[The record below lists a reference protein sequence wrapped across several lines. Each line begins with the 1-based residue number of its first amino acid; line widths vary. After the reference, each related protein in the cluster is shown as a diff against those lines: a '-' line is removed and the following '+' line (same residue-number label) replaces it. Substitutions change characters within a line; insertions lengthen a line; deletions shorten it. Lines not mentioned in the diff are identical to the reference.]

1 MTTAQTHVPA
11 SSANA
16 AQSEA
21 LSLVLQQLVAEH
33 EGLLALAGQY
43 RAALAQADVQ
53 AMEAC
58 LEQQS
63 AALFR
68 VQDLELRRQQVVR
81 GFASNPTISNSP
93 TAVAQSHHRGLSTS
107 GISGTAGPTGSAGAR
122 LNAAQP
128 LPSMSALS
136 SRLVEPTRGRVLAL
150 AERLRDVLNRL
161 HQEHAAIREAAE
173 TLGAHMEGVLRQ
185 VCRKISHAGTY
196 GPRASIDTRTPVV
209 TALDVRS

>member
-1 MTTAQTHVPA
+1 MTTAQTAA
-11 SSANA
+11 SMSSPIAT
-16 AQSEA
+16 QTEA
-21 LSLVLQQLVAEH
+21 LSVVLQQLVAEH

-43 RAALAQADVQ
+43 RDALARADVQ
-53 AMEAC
+53 AMESC

-68 VQDLELRRQQVVR
+68 VQDLELRRQQIVR
-81 GFASNPTISNSP
+81 GFAASGAPGASPPSP
-93 TAVAQSHHRGLSTS
+93 TARLAALTS
-107 GISGTAGPTGSAGAR
+107 
-122 LNAAQP
+122 QP
-128 LPSMSALS
+128 LPSISALS
-136 SRLVEPTRGRVLAL
+136 SRLVEPARGRVLAL
-150 AERLRDVLNRL
+150 AERLREVLNRL

-209 TALDVRS
+209 TALDVRT

>member
-1 MTTAQTHVPA
+1 MTTAQAHLSMTSP
-11 SSANA
+11 NA

-21 LSLVLQQLVAEH
+21 LSLVLQQLVSEH

-43 RAALAQADVQ
+43 RAALARADVH
-53 AMEAC
+53 AMESC
-58 LEQQS
+58 LELQS
-63 AALFR
+63 AAFLR

-81 GFASNPTISNSP
+81 SFTVPPTPASP
-93 TAVAQSHHRGLSTS
+93 TALSHGQASAS
-107 GISGTAGPTGSAGAR
+107 SAGASR
-122 LNAAQP
+122 LLSNQP
-128 LPSMSALS
+128 LPSISALS
-136 SRLVEPTRGRVLAL
+136 TRLAEPTRGRVLAL
-150 AERLRDVLNRL
+150 ADRLRDVLNRL

-196 GPRASIDTRTPVV
+196 GPRAAIDTRTPVV